1 MSGCN
6 NPESPLRKLFTDQR
20 NSPVSQLMRSQP
32 QVREIQELALTRD
45 AGDKRYVDRVGL
57 PSAIGQNSSQVDHG
71 LLQGLSDDDH
81 SQYHNDSRGDAR
93 YAKLST
99 LTTKGDI
106 FARSSSA
113 IGRLGVGS
121 DGQVLTADSAQ
132 SLGVK
137 WATPSSGAP
146 VDAQYLTLATN
157 GTLTSERVFA
167 DGAGLV
173 GTDGGAGGSY
183 TLAVGAGNG
192 ITVNAN
198 DVALTTPG
206 TLTGSTPNSASGNHT
221 HAMDAYSNPGTT
233 ADRLLKT
240 GSGGLVTLEKL
251 YINNN
256 NGDSHY
262 APGVQ
267 TQLIDSDL
275 GISREGSNA
284 IAVLLAYNGNYSSV
298 QANSARGGRS
308 SPSALQSGDEM
319 ARFGG
324 GGYDGSDFTS
334 TSRGRMAVFA
344 AGNWNGSSNPTQLR
358 FLTTSSGS
366 TTPQA
371 RMRITENGAVYI
383 NDDANAGMTIG
394 LTLNQGGNDDEIVA
408 FKSSDVAHGMTNTA
422 ETDTF
427 GFAAKSS
434 ATDGGLLWAGLTD
447 AGDGPAL
454 RLAGYNGASLSTAKG
469 TGARGA
475 IALDAALKSGSSLT
489 AVNSNG
495 NLVVV
500 RDNFTTRAIIDAE
513 GELHLDATLTENAWD
528 DHDDVA
534 LLNGLRSMVL
544 PRTHTAQQH
553 LAQFVEYAKP
563 ILAETGVATFNEDST
578 FIAMKG
584 ALWLT
589 IDAVR
594 QVYERLDGRL
604 KALEA

>member
-1 MSGCN
+1 
-6 NPESPLRKLFTDQR
+6 
-20 NSPVSQLMRSQP
+20 
-32 QVREIQELALTRD
+32 
-45 AGDKRYVDRVGL
+45 
-57 PSAIGQNSSQVDHG
+57 
-71 LLQGLSDDDH
+71 
-81 SQYHNDSRGDAR
+81 
-93 YAKLST
+93 
-99 LTTKGDI
+99 
-106 FARSSSA
+106 
-113 IGRLGVGS
+113 
-121 DGQVLTADSAQ
+121 
-132 SLGVK
+132 
-137 WATPSSGAP
+137 
-146 VDAQYLTLATN
+146 
-157 GTLTSERVFA
+157 
-167 DGAGLV
+167 
-173 GTDGGAGGSY
+173 
-183 TLAVGAGNG
+183 
-192 ITVNAN
+192 
-198 DVALTTPG
+198 
-206 TLTGSTPNSASGNHT
+206 
-221 HAMDAYSNPGTT
+221 
-233 ADRLLKT
+233 
-240 GSGGLVTLEKL
+240 
-251 YINNN
+251 
-256 NGDSHY
+256 
-262 APGVQ
+262 
-267 TQLIDSDL
+267 
-275 GISREGSNA
+275 
-284 IAVLLAYNGNYSSV
+284 
-298 QANSARGGRS
+298 
-308 SPSALQSGDEM
+308 
-319 ARFGG
+319 
-324 GGYDGSDFTS
+324 
-334 TSRGRMAVFA
+334 MAVFA